1 MSRYAID
8 CPATK
13 SQVVDLYFMEHR
25 AKLLDIAAFLDRYDR
40 APADDEGHR
49 GGAAG
54 EDFRVAALRKAL
66 RILRED
72 GPERARRIQEHFS
85 DMTEQPI
92 EKAPMQGALGVPP
105 VSRT

>member
-1 MSRYAID
+1 MNQYAID

-40 APADDEGHR
+40 APSDDDA
-49 GGAAG
+49 AAG
-54 EDFRVAALRKAL
+54 EDFRIAALRDAL
-66 RILRED
+66 RILSED

-105 VSRT
+105 ASNA